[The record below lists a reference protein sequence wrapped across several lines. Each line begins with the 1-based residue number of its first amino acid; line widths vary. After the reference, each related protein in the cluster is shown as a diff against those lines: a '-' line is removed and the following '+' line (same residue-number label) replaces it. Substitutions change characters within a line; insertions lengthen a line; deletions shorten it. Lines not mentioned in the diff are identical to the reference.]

1 MAITK
6 TKIQK
11 TLDDMDK
18 FYNRTTDPNLKK
30 YYSKLALLELCGWIE
45 QAIDD
50 IVLQCA
56 KRCIKNP
63 SYLKLI
69 KNDVK
74 QISSFDYEKSF
85 RDLLIKII
93 GLMNFEKLEK
103 SVQPVSLTTLKPKL
117 DSLKPLR
124 NSHAHTHIENCTQ
137 TLNAPSF
144 TKGDFIVIFNA
155 LKDYEKTLKR
165 LNL

>member
-11 TLDDMDK
+11 TLNDMDK
-18 FYNRTTDPNLKK
+18 FYNQTTDPNLQK

-45 QAIDD
+45 QAIDE
-50 IVLQCA
+50 IVLRCA

-63 SYLKLI
+63 DYLKVI
-69 KNDVK
+69 QDDVK
-74 QISSFDYEKSF
+74 KTSNFDYEKSF

-103 SVQPVSLTTLKPKL
+103 SVNPVSLAILKPKL
-117 DSLKPLR
+117 NSLKPLR

-137 TLNAPSF
+137 ILNSPSV
-144 TKGDFIVIFNA
+144 TKGYFIDIFNA
-155 LKDYEKTLKR
+155 LKDYEQTLKR
-165 LNL
+165 LGL

>member
-1 MAITK
+1 MAIKK

-11 TLDDMDK
+11 TLNDMDK
-18 FYNRTTDPNLKK
+18 FYNQTTDPNLQK

-56 KRCIKNP
+56 KRCIKNT
-63 SYLKLI
+63 SYLKII

-74 QISSFDYEKSF
+74 KTSNFDYEQSF

-103 SVQPVSLTTLKPKL
+103 FVKPVSYETLKPKL
-117 DSLKPLR
+117 DGLKPLR

-137 TLNAPSF
+137 ILNSPSV
-144 TKGDFIVIFNA
+144 TKRDFLDIFNA
-155 LKDYEKTLKR
+155 LKDYEQTLKR
-165 LNL
+165 LRL